1 MPTGSSTVGSPSPG
15 SSKQASCNDDQS
27 LIFSPHHP
35 PNLKHN
41 RLYLTSER
49 PRPGPLNVVV
59 PTVLVPQCRRQHEA
73 QIVPDSRG
81 TSPAMTMRTGPIKAR
96 CYYCGFGGSLKSSGG
111 GSSICGIS
119 MLIFDGSIAVP
130 RSIQYV
136 TDPGQ
141 KMTMTTRITCNTT
154 HGIAP

>member
-27 LIFSPHHP
+27 LIFSPHHL

-41 RLYLTSER
+41 SLYLTSER

-59 PTVLVPQCRRQHEA
+59 PTVLVPQCSRQHEA

-81 TSPAMTMRTGPIKAR
+81 TRPGMTELVVRSSPQGVPIARMR
-96 CYYCGFGGSLKSSGG
+96 
-111 GSSICGIS
+111 
-119 MLIFDGSIAVP
+119 DGVP
-130 RSIQYV
+130 RKR
-136 TDPGQ
+136 GL
-141 KMTMTTRITCNTT
+141 K
-154 HGIAP
+154 

>member
-27 LIFSPHHP
+27 LIFSPHHL

-81 TSPAMTMRTGPIKAR
+81 LVPGIHVFAKWKIKTWMAGTTLAAAAARPAMTSPACAFRFAAYIVVR
-96 CYYCGFGGSLKSSGG
+96 YQ
-111 GSSICGIS
+111 
-119 MLIFDGSIAVP
+119 
-130 RSIQYV
+130 R
-136 TDPGQ
+136 
-141 KMTMTTRITCNTT
+141 
-154 HGIAP
+154 

>member
-27 LIFSPHHP
+27 LIFSPHHL

-81 TSPAMTMRTGPIKAR
+81 TRPGMTSAAGTVSAGLGDGAAR
-96 CYYCGFGGSLKSSGG
+96 QRRGFIL
-111 GSSICGIS
+111 
-119 MLIFDGSIAVP
+119 D
-130 RSIQYV
+130 RS
-136 TDPGQ
+136 
-141 KMTMTTRITCNTT
+141 
-154 HGIAP
+154 

>member
-27 LIFSPHHP
+27 LIFSPHHL

-81 TSPAMTMRTGPIKAR
+81 SSPAMTTGDVYLI
-96 CYYCGFGGSLKSSGG
+96 
-111 GSSICGIS
+111 GI
-119 MLIFDGSIAVP
+119 
-130 RSIQYV
+130 RSRKPLRQ
-136 TDPGQ
+136 P
-141 KMTMTTRITCNTT
+141 C
-154 HGIAP
+154 A

>member
-27 LIFSPHHP
+27 LIFSPHHL

-81 TSPAMTMRTGPIKAR
+81 SSPAMTTGEVVGLDPSSLRRDQIGRRDQHAEALAPDHDGGIVLETDAGRDRIALAALAR
-96 CYYCGFGGSLKSSGG
+96 
-111 GSSICGIS
+111 
-119 MLIFDGSIAVP
+119 A
-130 RSIQYV
+130 
-136 TDPGQ
+136 
-141 KMTMTTRITCNTT
+141 
-154 HGIAP
+154 